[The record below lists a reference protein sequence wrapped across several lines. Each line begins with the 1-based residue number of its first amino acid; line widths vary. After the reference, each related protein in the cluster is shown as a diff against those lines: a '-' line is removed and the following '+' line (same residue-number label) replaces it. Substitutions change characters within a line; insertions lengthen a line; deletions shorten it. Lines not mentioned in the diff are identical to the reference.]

1 MRPIFAVTNKGNY
14 TAMKKI
20 FLILIVSVFA
30 LSTAFASEDKNNSET
45 RKAATMEMAGTVVD
59 AATGEALVGV
69 AVTIEATGEVV
80 YTDFDGNFSA
90 RVSNQNATA
99 KVTFVSYKEKETTL
113 TVKNENKVEI
123 EQL

>member
-1 MRPIFAVTNKGNY
+1 
-14 TAMKKI
+14 MKKI

-45 RKAATMEMAGTVVD
+45 RKAATMKMAGTVVD
-59 AATGEALVGV
+59 AITGEALVGV
-69 AVTIEATGEVV
+69 AVTIEGTGEVV

-90 RVSNQNATA
+90 RVAHQNATA

-113 TVKNENKVEI
+113 AVKDENKIAI